1 MPNICFG
8 YITAIGRK
16 DCLEEFANIL
26 CADYNYNNMTFSHK
40 PHMFRIFDVYP
51 GDEYDQI
58 EGLRYQAD
66 FMIECAWSLSSCMFN
81 DYSLSYY
88 QTLKDKYKENFFGTT
103 ITEVAKKLNLQIEMS
118 SEEVGME
125 FQEHYIIDNYGNV
138 LEDECYHYFEEY
150 IGDYDSFDDYVRDYD
165 NEPRITEEEFN
176 ETKNNG
182 GSYVIKRECEDI
194 DDIHIPRTNMCNT
207 IMCKRID

>member
-26 CADYNYNNMTFSHK
+26 NADYNYNNMTFSHK
-40 PHMFRIFDVYP
+40 PHMFRIFDVY
-51 GDEYDQI
+51 DSEYYQI
-58 EGLRYQAD
+58 DGLRYQAD

-81 DYSLSYY
+81 HHQYSYY
-88 QTLKDKYKENFFGTT
+88 QTIKDTYKENFFGTT

-118 SEEVGME
+118 SEEGGMG

-138 LEDECYHYFEEY
+138 LENECYNYFEEY
-150 IGDYDSFDDYVRDYD
+150 IGEYDSF
-165 NEPRITEEEFN
+165 NE
-176 ETKNNG
+176 
-182 GSYVIKRECEDI
+182 
-194 DDIHIPRTNMCNT
+194 
-207 IMCKRID
+207 

>member
-26 CADYNYNNMTFSHK
+26 NAHYDYNDMTFSHK
-40 PHMFRIFDVYP
+40 PHMFRIFDVY
-51 GDEYDQI
+51 DSEYYKID
-58 EGLRYQAD
+58 GLRYQAD

-81 DYSLSYY
+81 HHQYSYY
-88 QTLKDKYKENFFGTT
+88 QTIKDTYKENFFGTT

-118 SEEVGME
+118 SEEGGMG

-138 LEDECYHYFEEY
+138 LENECYNYFEEY
-150 IGDYDSFDDYVRDYD
+150 IGEYDSFNDYVDEYD

-176 ETKNNG
+176 KAKNNG
-182 GSYVIKRECEDI
+182 DSYVIKRECEDI

>member
-26 CADYNYNNMTFSHK
+26 NAHYDYNDMTFSHK
-40 PHMFRIFDVYP
+40 PHMFRIFDSYP
-51 GDEYDQI
+51 GEYDQLD
-58 EGLRYQAD
+58 GLQYAVD

-81 DYSLSYY
+81 DHKYSYY
-88 QTLKDKYKENFFGTT
+88 QELKNKYKENFFGTT
-103 ITEVAKKLNLQIEMS
+103 ITEIAKRLNLQVEMY
-118 SEEVGME
+118 SEEGGMG
-125 FQEHYIIDNYGNV
+125 FSEHYIIDNYGNI
-138 LEDECYHYFEEY
+138 LEDECYDYFEEY

-194 DDIHIPRTNMCNT
+194 DEIHIPRINMCNS

>member
-81 DYSLSYY
+81 SHTLSYY
-88 QTLKDKYKENFFGTT
+88 QTLKDTYKENFFGTT
-103 ITEVAKKLNLQIEMS
+103 ITEVAKKLNLQVEMY
-118 SEEVGME
+118 SEEGGMG
-125 FQEHYIIDNYGNV
+125 FSEHYIIDNYGNI
-138 LEDECYHYFEEY
+138 LEDECYDYFKEY
-150 IGDYDSFDDYVRDYD
+150 IGDYDSFDDYVREYD

-176 ETKNNG
+176 KTKNNG